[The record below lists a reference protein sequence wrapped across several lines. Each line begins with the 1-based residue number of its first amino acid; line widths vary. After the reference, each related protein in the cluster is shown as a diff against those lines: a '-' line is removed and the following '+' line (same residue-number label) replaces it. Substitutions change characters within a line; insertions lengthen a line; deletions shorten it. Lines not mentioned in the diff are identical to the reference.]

1 MSLPKTWFLLPNNDI
16 PADGPL
22 VLGSIIPEL
31 LDPTYTLNEGDTVPI
46 DREYSTYTRDF
57 NHVVKSTGGGSV
69 GLLATFLSSWPGGN
83 FAASFTT
90 TTTTHYRIQNVQTR
104 FFSPTQEYIEKAISS
119 ARVLLYLKGSR
130 YKSPLYIIT
139 GVKVTR
145 GPNSFVTSRR
155 SAGHEGRTN
164 VGIAG
169 ITPSSGNFDSR
180 QSNSEDSSFAGGSD
194 FVIGYRLG
202 KISFQKIS
210 GQDPI
215 PSQQRHIE
223 GAMLGA
229 QSEKPMDNK
238 GPTLPATVLFEGE
251 DAVTEDLAEDDLL
264 AVIDEED
271 GTNCQCFRVVLSAE

>member
-1 MSLPKTWFLLPNNDI
+1 MSPPKTWFLLPNNDI
-16 PADGPL
+16 PADGPM
-22 VLGSIIPEL
+22 VLGSIIPDL
-31 LDPTYTLNEGDTVPI
+31 LDPTYILNVGDTVPV
-46 DREYSTYTRDF
+46 DREYTTYTRDL
-57 NHVVKSTGGGSV
+57 NHSVKSSGGGSV
-69 GLLATFLSSWPGGN
+69 GLLATFLSSWLGGN
-83 FAASFTT
+83 FGASFNT
-90 TTTTHYRIQNVQTR
+90 TTTTHYRIQNVETK
-104 FFSPTQEYIEKAISS
+104 FFIPTPEYIEKAVSS

-139 GVKVTR
+139 GVKLTR
-145 GPNSFVTSRR
+145 GPNSFVISGR

-164 VGIAG
+164 VGIPG
-169 ITPSSGNFDSR
+169 ITPGSGNFDSW

-229 QSEKPMDNK
+229 HSEKPMDNK
-238 GPTLPATVLFEGE
+238 GQTLPATVLFEGE
-251 DAVTEDLAEDDLL
+251 DAVMEDLSENDLL

-271 GTNCQCFRVVLSAE
+271 GTNCQCFRVVLPRE